1 VFRLHPVTAVVL
13 GVLAHAIMIDF
24 VTSGNMTSY
33 YTLNSKMMIHISCA
47 MTLILHVRFPPKA
60 HTCLT
65 DGILVRELTTVEP
78 FQTWSFF

>member
-1 VFRLHPVTAVVL
+1 MFRLHPVTVVVL

-33 YTLNSKMMIHISCA
+33 YTLDSKVMIHISCA
-47 MTLILHVRFPPKA
+47 MTIILHVHFPPKA

-65 DGILVRELTTVEP
+65 DCIFVREFTTVEP
-78 FQTWSFF
+78 F